1 MGLKGQF
8 FEFAK
13 RPRILVNTGLLALG
27 VSAASPVQ
35 AQAPP
40 VQPQAQ
46 AKAQAYWVFFTDKGP
61 IADLRSSLEAR
72 ALELSAATLRRR
84 AKVRPTRALV
94 DQRDLAV
101 SQDYSEQVVR
111 IANTELRTRSRWL
124 NALSIPLT
132 PAQRSEV
139 EALPFVDRVEAVGRS
154 RRPEIPAAQIR
165 GPWAPTPELIGP
177 PRAIDYGKT
186 KAQLERMGIPK
197 AHECGLTGKGITVG
211 VLDSGFRT
219 KLGLFKHIEIVG
231 QYDFVKK
238 DDNVSNQPGDASGQD
253 GHGTSCLGLLA
264 GSKPGEYVGAA
275 PDVKV
280 LLAKTEDT
288 GSEKPIEE
296 DYYVAGLEWVESK
309 GADLATSSLGYSD
322 WIKKGEKDGKTA
334 KVSIATNTAFEN
346 GMICLT
352 SAGNSGPGAKTLSVP
367 ADGINVISV
376 GATSVS
382 GKIANFSSRGP
393 TDDGRMK
400 PEIVAPG
407 EQVWVTSTSG
417 SFRKGNGTSF
427 SAPLAAGGVAL
438 LLQMNPKLTPQEMRD
453 LLQKTARAKGTPDNI
468 YGWGE
473 MDIAKAVKDFCDCV
487 DADKDGFKDEAC
499 GGKDCDDSDPKI
511 HPEAKEICD
520 DEVDNNCNDK
530 VDQEDNECEEV
541 EESTGNSGDE
551 TQGPS
556 SGGSNSEKSPKSPKD
571 SSDSTSDKSDASP
584 NKGKSSSPKQDKD
597 GESSGCSLNSDAA
610 QTWSFALGLALL
622 SLRRRKR

>member
-1 MGLKGQF
+1 MGPKGQLL
-8 FEFAK
+8 K
-13 RPRILVNTGLLALG
+13 CSIRPAILMSAGLLALG
-27 VSAASPVQ
+27 AAFSARAH
-35 AQAPP
+35 APT
-40 VQPQAQ
+40 AHRQ

-72 ALELSAATLRRR
+72 AQELSAATLARR
-84 AKVRPTRALV
+84 AKVRPARSLV

-101 SQDYSEQVVR
+101 SQAYSEQVAQ
-111 IANTELRTRSRWL
+111 IAGAEIRTHSRWL

-132 PAQRSEV
+132 PDQRTKI
-139 EALPFVDRVEAVGRS
+139 EALAFVDRVEAVGQS
-154 RRPEIPAAQIR
+154 RRPEIPPAQIR
-165 GPWAPTPELIGP
+165 GPWAPTPEIVGP
-177 PRAIDYGKT
+177 PRAMDYGKT

-211 VLDSGFRT
+211 ILDSGFRT
-219 KLGLFKHIEIVG
+219 KLELFKHIEIVA

-238 DDNVSNQPGDASGQD
+238 DDNVSNEPGDPSGQD
-253 GHGTSCLGLLA
+253 GHGTSCLGLVA
-264 GSKPGEYVGAA
+264 GSKPGEYIGAA

-309 GADLATSSLGYSD
+309 GAHLATSSLGYSD

-367 ADGINVISV
+367 ADGIGVISV
-376 GATSVS
+376 GATSVA

-407 EQVWVTSTSG
+407 EQVWVTSASG

-438 LLQMNPKLTPQEMRD
+438 LLQMDPKLTPQKMRD
-453 LLQKTARAKGTPDNI
+453 LLQKTARAKGTPDSV

-473 MDIAKAVKDFCDCV
+473 MDIAKAVEDFCDCV
-487 DADKDGFKDEAC
+487 DADKDGFKDQAC
-499 GGKDCDDSDPKI
+499 GGKDCNDDDPEI
-511 HPEAKEICD
+511 HPDAKEICD
-520 DEVDNNCNDK
+520 DEIDNNCDDK
-530 VDQEDNECEEV
+530 TDQDDNECQEGDS
-541 EESTGNSGDE
+541 STGSPDGSTQQPSPDE
-551 TQGPS
+551 S
-556 SGGSNSEKSPKSPKD
+556 KSEKSPD
-571 SSDSTSDKSDASP
+571 ESSDATANKSELS
-584 NKGKSSSPKQDKD
+584 NKGDRSSSPKQEKD
-597 GESSGCSLNSDAA
+597 DEASGCSIDAGAA
-610 QTWSFALGLALL
+610 QDWGFGLGLALL
-622 SLRRRKR
+622 GLRRRKSPRAESE